1 MNIEIN
7 NKIYEFD
14 NGSTLDSIVEKLSL
28 NPKGIAFA
36 IDNQAIKRDKWSDTV
51 LADGMK
57 IIMIK
62 AVCGG

>member
-7 NKIYEFD
+7 NKNYEFD
-14 NGSTLDSIVEKLSL
+14 NGSTLDSIVGKLSL

-36 IDNQAIKRDKWSDTV
+36 IDNQVIKRDKWSDTV

>member
-7 NKIYEFD
+7 NKNYEFD
-14 NGSTLDSIVEKLSL
+14 NGSTLASIVEKLNL

-36 IDNQAIKRDKWSDTV
+36 IDNQVIKRDKWSETV

>member
-1 MNIEIN
+1 MKIEIN
-7 NKIYEFD
+7 NKNYEFD
-14 NGSTLDSIVEKLSL
+14 NGSTLYSIVERLSL

-36 IDNQAIKRDKWSDTV
+36 IDNQVIKRDKWSETV

>member
-1 MNIEIN
+1 MKIEIN
-7 NKIYEFD
+7 NKNYEFD
-14 NGSTLDSIVEKLSL
+14 NGSTLASIVEKLNL

-36 IDNQAIKRDKWSDTV
+36 IDNQVIKRDKWSETV

>member
-1 MNIEIN
+1 MKIEIN

-14 NGSTLDSIVEKLSL
+14 NGSTLDSIVERLSL

-36 IDNQAIKRDKWSDTV
+36 IDNQVIKRDKWSETV

>member
-7 NKIYEFD
+7 NKNYEFD
-14 NGSTLDSIVEKLSL
+14 NGSTLASIVEKLNL

-36 IDNQAIKRDKWSDTV
+36 IDNQVIKRDKWSDTV